1 MHTPSIEK
9 RSGKRKVVITD
20 LLPRERKEYWEDQ
33 CPKELE
39 LVFGDDSQSDLT
51 DLVSDA
57 TVLITKKKLITKNIL
72 KKAKK
77 LKLVQM
83 FGHWPTVI
91 DLKACS
97 RLGIAVRVRPL
108 MVCISVA
115 EHAMALLLACS
126 RNLIRGHYETIN
138 GGYRSIGLE
147 PRVTDECDFSF
158 NWMGLKVNE
167 VYGKTLGL
175 IGFGE
180 VAREVAFRAH
190 AFGMKT
196 IYYDIDRVNEFWEKE
211 LKVEYRDF
219 HELLKISDLISLHV
233 PHTNRTDKMIGERE
247 LREMKDSAYLINTCR
262 GGVVDENA
270 LIEALQ
276 KREIVGAGLDVFER
290 EPLPVD
296 SPLLRMENVVLCPH
310 AAGGST
316 QGLRGEASETL
327 KGIADTL
334 KGKISDDITLK
345 HKRK

>member
-1 MHTPSIEK
+1 MHTPSIEE

-39 LVFGDDSQSDLT
+39 LVFGDDPQLDLT
-51 DLVSDA
+51 HLVSDA
-57 TVLITKKKLITKNIL
+57 AALITKKKLITEDML

-77 LKLVQM
+77 LRLVQM

-91 DLKACS
+91 DLEACS
-97 RLGIAVRVRPL
+97 RLGIVVRVRPL

-115 EHAMALLLACS
+115 EHAMALLLACA

-147 PRVTDECDFSF
+147 PRLTDECSFSF

-180 VAREVAFRAH
+180 IAREVAFRAQ

-196 IYYDIDRVNEFWEKE
+196 IYYDIDPLNKFWERE
-211 LKVEYRDF
+211 LKVEYRDI
-219 HELLKISDLISLHV
+219 HELLKVSDFISLHL
-233 PHTNRTDKMIGERE
+233 PHTTRTDKMIGKRE
-247 LREMKDSAYLINTCR
+247 FHEMKDSAYLINTCR

-270 LIEALQ
+270 LTEGLQ
-276 KREIVGAGLDVFER
+276 KREIAGAGLDVFVR
-290 EPLPVD
+290 EPLPFD
-296 SPLLRMENVVLCPH
+296 SPLLKMENVVLCSH
-310 AAGGST
+310 TAGGST
-316 QGLRGEASETL
+316 QGLRGEALETL
-327 KGIADTL
+327 KEIVGAL
-334 KGKISDDITLK
+334 GGKI
-345 HKRK
+345 